1 MTVVTEILH
10 QDDDGLRWRVAEELF
25 VKGERVL
32 ERSRQVIREV
42 LVGLVIVDEVEIG
55 GAARLQLLRGQRRTE
70 KQGEREKPK
79 AHIREP
85 QFYPH
90 KTKPRP
96 GEGPRLMMSVVWIS
110 SGRRSFGRSFD

>member
-1 MTVVTEILH
+1 
-10 QDDDGLRWRVAEELF
+10 
-25 VKGERVL
+25 
-32 ERSRQVIREV
+32 
-42 LVGLVIVDEVEIG
+42 VGLVVVDEIKIG

-96 GEGPRLMMSVVWIS
+96 GEGPRLMMKRGLDQFRAAVFWA
-110 SGRRSFGRSFD
+110 FF